1 MTTDTVLETKKTTRI
16 KEPRKFK
23 VVVYNDDVTPMEFVI
38 IMFRSVFKATTEHAI
53 ALTMEIHNNGS
64 AVAGVYNYEIA
75 EQKAIDATELARANS
90 FPLVLRVEQ
99 E

>member
-38 IMFRSVFKATTEHAI
+38 IMFRSVFKITPERAI
-53 ALTMEIHNNGS
+53 SLTMEIHNNGS

>member
-1 MTTDTVLETKKTTRI
+1 
-16 KEPRKFK
+16 
-23 VVVYNDDVTPMEFVI
+23 
-38 IMFRSVFKATTEHAI
+38 
-53 ALTMEIHNNGS
+53 MEIHNNGS